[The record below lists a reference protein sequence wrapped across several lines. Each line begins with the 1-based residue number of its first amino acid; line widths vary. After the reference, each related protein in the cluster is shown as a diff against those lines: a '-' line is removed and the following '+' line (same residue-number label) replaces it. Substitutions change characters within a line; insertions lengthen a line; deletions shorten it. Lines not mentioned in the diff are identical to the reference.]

1 MISPIIIKPEQ
12 QNNKA
17 KHIFFACLGSAIIS
31 IALYT
36 MLPQYN
42 GIVGIV
48 ALGFITAAIYLYNR
62 YLCAAY
68 YYEVTMDSSGSPIFV
83 ISQTVG
89 KRQTTLCRVDLSS
102 IILVKAMSIEERKSY
117 KPASDVA
124 RYFYSPTL
132 SPERVYLLEVRSP
145 YEKADVFVELTD
157 EQAAIISAY
166 AKEARENYTE

>member
-1 MISPIIIKPEQ
+1 MISPMTIKPEP

-17 KHIFFACLGSAIIS
+17 KHIFFACLGSAIVS

-36 MLPQYN
+36 MLEKYN

-62 YLCAAY
+62 YICASY
-68 YYEVTMDSSGSPIFV
+68 YYDVAVDSNGSPIFV
-83 ISQTVG
+83 VSQSVG

-102 IILVKAMSIEERKSY
+102 IMVVKAMSAEERKNY
-117 KPASDVA
+117 KLASDIA

-132 SPERVYLLEVRSP
+132 SPDRVYLLEVRSP

-157 EQAAIISAY
+157 EQAGMISAF
-166 AKEARENYTE
+166 AKEARANYTE

>member
-1 MISPIIIKPEQ
+1 MISPISIKPEP

-17 KHIFFACLGSAIIS
+17 KHTFFACLGSAILS

-36 MLPQYN
+36 MLPSYK

-62 YLCAAY
+62 YVCAAY
-68 YYEVTMDSSGSPIFV
+68 YYDVTMDSNGSPVFV
-83 ISQTVG
+83 ISQSVG

-102 IILVKAMSIEERKSY
+102 ITLVKKLSAEEKRAY
-117 KPASDVA
+117 KPAKDIA

-132 SPERVYLLEVRSP
+132 SPEFVYLLEVRSP
-145 YEKADVFVELTD
+145 YEKADVFVELND
-157 EQAAIISAY
+157 EQAATISAY
-166 AKEARENYTE
+166 AKEARADWLE